1 MNLDRRQF
9 VSWSAGG
16 ALMLGLG
23 VGPATASADQALT
36 PWISIHPDGKV
47 TLYSTVSEMGQG
59 ARTGQAQ
66 VLADELD
73 VDWEQ
78 VTVELG
84 TPAQGAPFN
93 FLITGDITSA
103 LKAMPVRFFA
113 SVEVDTGETKLRE

>member
-23 VGPATASADQALT
+23 VVPARAAADQALT

-59 ARTGQAQ
+59 ARTGQRAGQ
-66 VLADELD
+66 TKAALLALVVASAAHADDAAIDIDAID
-73 VDWEQ
+73 V
-78 VTVELG
+78 VNLLG
-84 TPAQGAPFN
+84 QR
-93 FLITGDITSA
+93 LH
-103 LKAMPVRFFA
+103 
-113 SVEVDTGETKLRE
+113 